1 MTTQSVADEKDRGE
15 KATRL
20 NTSAVYI
27 AEAYAGSEEWHEL
40 RRGGI
45 GGSEIGT
52 ILGLSRWESPF
63 SLWAKKTK
71 RIESTVSNDAMEWG
85 NRLEPVVL
93 DKFEDSHP
101 ELKLH
106 RKCGTWHAP
115 GREWQRANPDA
126 IFETNDGEFGIVE
139 VKCAMYEEDW
149 HDGPPRNYE
158 AQVQWYLQTF
168 GYQRAYIVVLF
179 HGNKYEEYEIAANS
193 FQQETNLAAGEA
205 FRQYILDD
213 RQPDY
218 DGADA
223 TLQVIRQLHPKIDP
237 DATEEL
243 GDLGV
248 HYFNAVDDLAKADA
262 AANEMKSRVLDAM
275 GSAKYGS
282 VYGDVM
288 VTRQAR
294 GTGTPFLV
302 NKKRGAASG
311 NSK

>member
-1 MTTQSVADEKDRGE
+1 VTTESVAENKARGE

-27 AEAYAGSEEWHEL
+27 AEEYAGSEAWHEL
-40 RRGGI
+40 RRAGI

-52 ILGLSRWESPF
+52 ILGISRWESPF

-71 RIESTVSNDAMEWG
+71 RIDNIVSNDAMEWG

-93 DKFEDSHP
+93 DKFQDSHP
-101 ELKLH
+101 ELSLH

-115 GREWQRANPDA
+115 GREWQRSNPDA
-126 IFETNDGEFGIVE
+126 IFETEDGEFGIVE
-139 VKCAMYEEDW
+139 VKTAMYEEDW

-168 GYQRAYIVVLF
+168 GYKRAYIVVLF
-179 HGNKYEEYEIAANS
+179 HGNKYEEYEIAANE
-193 FQQETNLAAGEA
+193 FQQETSLAAAEA
-205 FRQYILDD
+205 FRVYLLED
-213 RQPDY
+213 RQPDF

-223 TLQVIRQLHPKIDP
+223 TLQVVRRLNPNIDP

-248 HYFNAVDDLAKADA
+248 HYFNAVDDLNAAEAK
-262 AANEMKSRVLDAM
+262 ANEMKSRVLDAM
-275 GSAKYGS
+275 RTAKFGS
-282 VYGDVM
+282 VFGDVM
-288 VTRQAR
+288 VTRQSR
-294 GTGTPFLV
+294 GAGAPFLV
-302 NKKRGAASG
+302 NRKRGAASG